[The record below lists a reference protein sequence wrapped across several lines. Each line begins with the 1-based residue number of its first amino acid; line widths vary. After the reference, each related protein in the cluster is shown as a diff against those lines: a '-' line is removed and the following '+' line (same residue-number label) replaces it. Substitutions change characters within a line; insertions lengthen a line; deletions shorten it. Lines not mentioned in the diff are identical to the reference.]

1 MIRFY
6 NLMYVD
12 LEEKRHLSGTDFS
25 STKRIDLFV
34 KNSCILDRSLKLEG
48 HAGGITLLTNNETI
62 IRESLERIGYREL
75 TVEEIEFT
83 LNVPRGISF
92 YSAHFKI
99 DVFKYFSTKG
109 SDEYSLLLDSD
120 IICKGSFPTEFF
132 GVAEQNIPMVYYLPL
147 SVESNDSKIES
158 IRRIDADIKWCPW
171 AGGEFIGGTAEFYG
185 KLYRDICLFK
195 DKYFSELKNDLF
207 HTGDEML
214 TTIALAHLTQRG
226 GVVVAD
232 AKSLSVVHR
241 YWSIYEHKKMAEY
254 DVPLIHLPGDKV
266 FLNKVNLSKAKVS
279 GGLMAG
285 YDTWHRYMRLRE
297 FAKRIIGR

>member
-12 LEEKRHLSGTDFS
+12 LEERRHLSGTDFS
-25 STKRIDLFV
+25 STERIDLFV

-48 HAGGITLLTNNETI
+48 HEGGITLLTNDESI
-62 IRESLERIGYREL
+62 IRSSLERIGYREL
-75 TVEEIEFT
+75 TVEQIGFS

-99 DVFKYFSTKG
+99 DVFRYFSTKDA
-109 SDEYSLLLDSD
+109 DEYSLLLDSD
-120 IICKGSFPTEFF
+120 IICKGRFPVEFF
-132 GVAEQNIPMVYYLPL
+132 GAAEEKIPMVYYLPL
-147 SVESNDSKIES
+147 NVQSNDAKIES
-158 IRRIDADIKWCPW
+158 IRRIDPDIRWCPW
-171 AGGEFIGGTAEFYG
+171 VGGEFIGGTADFYD
-185 KLYRDICLFK
+185 KLYRDICRFK
-195 DKYFSELKNDLF
+195 DTYFRELQKELF

-226 GVVVAD
+226 GVTVAD
-232 AKSLSVVHR
+232 ARSLSVVHR
-241 YWSIYEHKKMAEY
+241 YWSIYEHKKMSAY

-266 FLNKVNLSKAKVS
+266 FLNKVKLSKAKVS
-279 GGLMAG
+279 GDLVAG
-285 YDTWHRYMRLRE
+285 YDAWHRYMRLRE